1 MKPKKKTLLNS
12 NQKIK
17 IPKFIPKKFKFL
29 TKHKLKQKFQI
40 FNNKKNILKHK
51 IQELIKYQI
60 SKKNRIM
67 INLKC

>member
-51 IQELIKYQI
+51 I
-60 SKKNRIM
+60 
-67 INLKC
+67 